1 MTNASPLLI
10 FGPTASGKS
19 ALAITLAERDNGQII
34 NADSMQVYAE
44 LDILSARPSRADEAR
59 VPHTLY
65 GFVAARDAYSVGRF
79 MVDAARAIEDA
90 KHAGRRPIIVGGTG
104 LYFKALLEGLSPIP
118 PIPGDIRSHWRGMAE
133 KHDAYALWQMLTDCD
148 PEMAFQLDPND
159 TQRIVRAHEVMAA
172 TGKSLAE
179 WRREPGVP
187 VIDEIAAEKFVL
199 MPDRETLHARADA
212 RFDAMMHAGAL
223 EEAKALS
230 ELNLDSTLPSYRAL
244 GVAPLIAAVRGEV
257 SVADAVS
264 RAKAETRQYIKR
276 QTTWAKGNMMSWNY
290 IYK

>member
-59 VPHTLY
+59 VPHSLY
-65 GFVAARDAYSVGRF
+65 GFVPAQQAYSVGRY
-79 MVDAARAIEDA
+79 VLDAARAIDEA
-90 KHAGRRPIIVGGTG
+90 VQVGRRPIIVGGTG

-118 PIPGDIRSHWRGMAE
+118 AVDEEVRAHWRQMAE
-133 KHDAYALWQMLTDCD
+133 IHGANALWQILSERD
-148 PEMAFQLDPND
+148 PQMALRLDPND
-159 TQRIVRAHEVMAA
+159 AQRIVRALEVIDSS
-172 TGKSLAE
+172 GKSLAE
-179 WRREPGVP
+179 WQSQRGSP
-187 VIDEIAAEKFVL
+187 VIEQALCEKLIL
-199 MPDRETLHARADA
+199 MPDRETLHAKAEA
-212 RFDAMMHAGAL
+212 RFDAMMAAGAL
-223 EEAKALS
+223 DEAKRLS
-230 ELNLDSTLPSYRAL
+230 DLNLDPGLPASRAL

-257 SVADAVS
+257 TIVDAVS

-276 QTTWAKGNMMSWNY
+276 QTTWANGNMMSWTN
-290 IYK
+290 I